1 MADFVLFN
9 CREHEKEVSDFSWVS
24 KDIFNFDRSSLNLL
38 QLSTIA
44 GFCTILRIVYP
55 CPASED
61 FVPQYRIIAGMAM
74 WTEVKN
80 GFCFGHGVDFVLHG
94 QKVSDLF
101 SNSFTN

>member
-1 MADFVLFN
+1 M
-9 CREHEKEVSDFSWVS
+9 S
-24 KDIFNFDRSSLNLL
+24 KDIFDFDRSGLNFL

-44 GFCTILRIVYP
+44 GLCTILRVVYP
-55 CPASED
+55 RSASED

-94 QKVSDLF
+94 IKLIEFSYRVNRQLQRFRLF
-101 SNSFTN
+101 LQSFLL